1 MRIAVVAETFLPKID
16 GIVNTLCHLLEHLS
30 RRGHQALVL
39 APSGAPDRHA
49 DMPVVGFPAVRVPFY
64 PELRLALPNGRLSA
78 CLDEFRPDLVHVAN
92 PLLLGSA
99 AMRLARRRG
108 IPVVGA
114 YHTDM
119 AGFADGWGLGVLRP
133 LIWAMVRAA
142 HGRADLNLCPSQ
154 VTLAQLREQGIPRL
168 SVWSRGVDAELFRPS
183 RRDIGW
189 RHRLT
194 DGQVDRPLLLYVGRL
209 SPEKRVDWLADV
221 LDLMPFARLAVVG
234 DGPARPSLE
243 MRLAGRGAV
252 FTGYLSGY
260 ALAAAYASADVFVFP
275 GAHETFG
282 NVVLEAMASGLP
294 VVAPAAGAVTELL
307 RHEQN
312 GLLFDPG
319 SRAAMAE
326 AVLRLAQ
333 QPLLARRLGRQARL
347 DAEERGWPL
356 VLDGLL
362 DRYQELL
369 LPSAGAES
377 QIATTMTASAS
388 GALLAKPLAT
398 RPPGA
403 HAA

>member
-1 MRIAVVAETFLPKID
+1 M
-16 GIVNTLCHLLEHLS
+16 
-30 RRGHQALVL
+30 
-39 APSGAPDRHA
+39 
-49 DMPVVGFPAVRVPFY
+49 
-64 PELRLALPNGRLSA
+64 
-78 CLDEFRPDLVHVAN
+78 
-92 PLLLGSA
+92 
-99 AMRLARRRG
+99 
-108 IPVVGA
+108 VGA

-347 DAEERGWPL
+347 DAEERSWPL

-369 LPSAGAES
+369 LPPAGAES

>member
-16 GIVNTLCHLLEHLS
+16 GIVNTLCHLLEHL
-30 RRGHQALVL
+30 RWRGHEALVL
-39 APSGAPDRHA
+39 APKGAPA
-49 DMPVVGFPAVRVPFY
+49 DYAGMHVVGFPAVSLPFY
-64 PELRLALPNGRLSA
+64 PELRIAMPDRRLSA
-78 CLDEFRPDLVHVAN
+78 CIERFRPDLIHVAN
-92 PLLLGSA
+92 PLLLSDA
-99 AMRLARRRG
+99 VMRLARRQG

-114 YHTDM
+114 YHTDL
-119 AGFADGWGLGVLRP
+119 AGFADGWGLGVLKP
-133 LIWAMVRAA
+133 LIWALVRAA
-142 HGRADLNLCPSQ
+142 HDHADVNLCPSQ
-154 VTLAQLREQGIPRL
+154 VTLAQLRDHGVPRL
-168 SVWSRGVDAELFRPS
+168 SVWSRGVDAELYHPS

-221 LDLMPFARLAVVG
+221 LDVMPFARLAVVG

-243 MRLAGRGAV
+243 MRLAGRGAL

-275 GAHETFG
+275 GTHETFG

-307 RHEQN
+307 RHEEN
-312 GLLFDPG
+312 GLLFDPS
-319 SRAAMAE
+319 SRTAMAE

-333 QPLLARRLGRQARL
+333 QPIVARRLGRQARL
-347 DAEERGWPL
+347 DAETRSWPV

-362 DRYQELL
+362 AVYEGLVSRSEKAPGLMVGA
-369 LPSAGAES
+369 LPSLSEVS
-377 QIATTMTASAS
+377 
-388 GALLAKPLAT
+388 PLA
-398 RPPGA
+398 A
-403 HAA
+403 HDRGVHTA